1 MDRYKLIRG
10 IAGSL
15 GLAGCIALLAG
26 QARAADPLAP
36 IEPDPIA
43 AYREYSD
50 KCSANAAKS
59 FAEHAVKADG
69 APDLPCQRPA
79 LSIAAKE
86 KG

>member
-1 MDRYKLIRG
+1 MLSFQPRRH
-10 IAGSL
+10 AFT
-15 GLAGCIALLAG
+15 
-26 QARAADPLAP
+26 
-36 IEPDPIA
+36 
-43 AYREYSD
+43 AYAVPWYRFLRD
-50 KCSANAAKS
+50 IKS